1 MLNLNDYKFSETE
14 ESIILTSKE
23 PDKNGFTYNI
33 TFTKDETEHEESLK
47 AIKEFFIRE
56 IL

>member
-1 MLNLNDYKFSETE
+1 MVNLNDYKYQENE

-23 PDKNGFTYNI
+23 PDEDGFTFSI
-33 TFTKDETEHEESLK
+33 TFTKDEKENEESLK